1 MFQKQDLG
9 FPLLTYIV
17 RVYGE
22 MLGASYKFFYCFLIV
37 SLSFQIYNNVI
48 FI

>member
-22 MLGASYKFFYCFLIV
+22 MLGASYKFFYCF
-37 SLSFQIYNNVI
+37 F
-48 FI
+48 